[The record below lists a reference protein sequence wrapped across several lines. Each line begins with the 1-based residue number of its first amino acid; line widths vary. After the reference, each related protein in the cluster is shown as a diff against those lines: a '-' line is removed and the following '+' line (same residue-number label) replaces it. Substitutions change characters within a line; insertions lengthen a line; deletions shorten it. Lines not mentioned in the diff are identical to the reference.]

1 MRCLRRWPSFRVRV
15 SDDGDHDGN
24 DTLRERLGRHPRLIA
39 LVGLSAWLAM
49 LWFMFGD
56 VL

>member
-1 MRCLRRWPSFRVRV
+1 VLV
-15 SDDGDHDGN
+15 SGGGNNDGD

-49 LWFMFGD
+49 LWLMFGD

>member
-1 MRCLRRWPSFRVRV
+1 MEQDEIEERGILGWLRARQHIWI
-15 SDDGDHDGN
+15 GIAG
-24 DTLRERLGRHPRLIA
+24 LI
-39 LVGLSAWLAM
+39 AWLAM